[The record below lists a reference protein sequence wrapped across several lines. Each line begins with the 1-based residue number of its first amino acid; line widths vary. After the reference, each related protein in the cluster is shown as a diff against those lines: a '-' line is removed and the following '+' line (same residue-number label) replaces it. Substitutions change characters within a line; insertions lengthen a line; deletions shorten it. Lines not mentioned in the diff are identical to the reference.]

1 MGQRSRLVSMQV
13 RWIRDRNK
21 VWHRGGREG
30 ERRRS
35 GKEDR
40 RDRKGLV
47 VLNVTGAEADKTP
60 ERRAAIV
67 VQRDRLGKGDRRRRV
82 WHVWWRRRSI
92 AADRR
97 MSWVPQMY
105 RYRGQRRVSWGQE
118 DPPGHHWWFHKVCLM
133 WMMVA
138 VQSGRSR
145 RRKRMENRSR
155 IRIPHKQIEAEVGG
169 DETRPLAVANRHR
182 VDDLAQLIGE
192 AG

>member
-1 MGQRSRLVSMQV
+1 MQV
-13 RWIRDRNK
+13 RGIRNK

-30 ERRRS
+30 ERRRRS
-35 GKEDR
+35 G
-40 RDRKGLV
+40 RKGLV

-82 WHVWWRRRSI
+82 WHMWWRRRSI

-155 IRIPHKQIEAEVGG
+155 IRIPHKQIEAEIGG
-169 DETRPLAVANRHR
+169 DETGPLAVAYRHR
-182 VDDLAQLIGE
+182 VDDLTQLIGE